1 MDLMLKRRIG
11 VRTVRFELLRPDEI
25 LAERDRFPV
34 VYQPIGPLEWH
45 GPHLPFGMDPLHAEA
60 VARRVAEMVG
70 GVVMPTLFWG
80 TERERSP
87 KMLRDLGF
95 NGDEWVVGMDFPA
108 HSMKSM
114 YTREDIFGVVVRARL
129 DLMVGQGYQLIV
141 IVNGHGADNHIATLS
156 RLATEF
162 AAESPARVLFITA
175 FKPTEHAA
183 IGHADALETS
193 LLRALYP
200 DAVDLGRLPNLPE
213 PLRNIDF
220 GIVDGATFAG
230 QPTDDHTL
238 RAEHDPRRNSS
249 AQKGETA
256 LQETTMWI
264 AEQVRAALKEVG

>member
-1 MDLMLKRRIG
+1 
-11 VRTVRFELLRPDEI
+11 
-25 LAERDRFPV
+25 
-34 VYQPIGPLEWH
+34 
-45 GPHLPFGMDPLHAEA
+45 
-60 VARRVAEMVG
+60 
-70 GVVMPTLFWG
+70 
-80 TERERSP
+80 
-87 KMLRDLGF
+87 
-95 NGDEWVVGMDFPA
+95 
-108 HSMKSM
+108 
-114 YTREDIFGVVVRARL
+114 
-129 DLMVGQGYQLIV
+129 
-141 IVNGHGADNHIATLS
+141 
-156 RLATEF
+156 
-162 AAESPARVLFITA
+162 VLFITA